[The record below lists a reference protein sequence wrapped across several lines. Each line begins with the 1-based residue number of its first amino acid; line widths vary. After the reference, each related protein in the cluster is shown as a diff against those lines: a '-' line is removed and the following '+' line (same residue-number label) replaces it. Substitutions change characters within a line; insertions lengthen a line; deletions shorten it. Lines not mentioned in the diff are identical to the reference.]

1 MTTTKA
7 IAPPAAILCVIR
19 AAFIVNVCVTVVN
32 KQTLKFRWNGE
43 YQTVDFKILNGQS

>member
-19 AAFIVNVCVTVVN
+19 AAFIVNDCETD
-32 KQTLKFRWNGE
+32 KHFLLFKFRWNGE
-43 YQTVDFKILNGQS
+43 YKTVDFKILNGQS